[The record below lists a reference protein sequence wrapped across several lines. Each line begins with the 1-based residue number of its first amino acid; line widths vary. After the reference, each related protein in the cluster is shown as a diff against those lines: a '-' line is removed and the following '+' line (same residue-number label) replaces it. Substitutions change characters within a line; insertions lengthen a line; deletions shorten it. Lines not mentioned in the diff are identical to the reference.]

1 MLREE
6 WQERIT
12 PHVERTTEKFSV
24 MAFDA
29 AYSGAD
35 VRTAV
40 HDSGY
45 VPNCHAVSH
54 ARRERSTKNEKA
66 HDRMRF
72 AIDGKPGWQANGH
85 REVFCVHGNAATK
98 RMLRRTKGGT
108 AVAGI
113 EGDCKQGCG
122 HISITAGEW
131 RTAQNPKRFTKVL
144 PGDEDRADWKMGNP
158 LTFHDEVSR
167 KYGTSRFGHNEGFH
181 GALVTR
187 FALLKD
193 KASYSDI
200 RQAERDF
207 FGVFSIMHAL
217 AMEQRRRAA
226 QATATHATA
235 SPPQRGGAPP
245 PPPLADA
252 A

>member
-1 MLREE
+1 MLRDE
-6 WQERIT
+6 WPQRIA
-12 PHVERTTEKFSV
+12 HRVDRTTEQFGV

-29 AYSGAD
+29 AYSGAN

-40 HDSGY
+40 HGAGY
-45 VPNCHAVSH
+45 VPNCHPVSH
-54 ARRERSTKNEKA
+54 ALRKRSIKNA
-66 HDRMRF
+66 ATHDRARF
-72 AIDGKPGWQANGH
+72 AIDGKPGWQAKGH
-85 REVFCVHGNAATK
+85 REVFCIHGNAATK
-98 RMLRRTKGGT
+98 RMLRRTKGGD

-131 RTAQNPKRFTKVL
+131 RTAQNPKRFTKVM
-144 PGDEDRADWKMGNP
+144 PGDEDRADWMGNP
-158 LTFHDEVSR
+158 LTFKDKVSK
-167 KYGTSRFGHNEGFH
+167 KYGRARFGHNEGFH

-187 FALLKD
+187 FGLLKG
-193 KASYSDI
+193 KANYSDI

-245 PPPLADA
+245 PPLADA